1 MNHTQKSYA
10 RNFLGNISVF
20 PSSFQTNNRQVV
32 SGAANGGVRVWDVI
46 SGECLQHLRGHV
58 KSVTAVA
65 CTAEHL
71 LSVSLESVL
80 CIWDRSRG
88 ECLHRLKQ
96 VSLFNLHYFFLAA
109 NARNSMQC
117 AYDYSNWEKWKLSTL
132 QSHVLWLA
140 VKSRATSSANQE
152 QKRNQF
158 SLLCIFPRLT
168 PCVCFVA
175 WQAYVSN
182 DGPISCYF
190 CFGVTKVNWKPQHQ
204 NFWF

>member
-1 MNHTQKSYA
+1 MFTTMRSILIGESRTIITKIVRRQFPWKC
-10 RNFLGNISVF
+10 LIVF

-96 VSLFNLHYFFLAA
+96 VSSFYFALLFSLAQTLPTACSMHVITVIEKNENCRHCKATLRDWLWNLAPHPPPIRNKSEA
-109 NARNSMQC
+109 NFHFHAI
-117 AYDYSNWEKWKLSTL
+117 
-132 QSHVLWLA
+132 
-140 VKSRATSSANQE
+140 SRA
-152 QKRNQF
+152 
-158 SLLCIFPRLT
+158 
-168 PCVCFVA
+168 
-175 WQAYVSN
+175 
-182 DGPISCYF
+182 
-190 CFGVTKVNWKPQHQ
+190 
-204 NFWF
+204 

>member
-1 MNHTQKSYA
+1 MFPTMRSILIGEPRIIITKIVRGQFPWKC
-10 RNFLGNISVF
+10 LIVF

-96 VSLFNLHYFFLAA
+96 VSLFYFALLFPW
-109 NARNSMQC
+109 RKRWQQQC
-117 AYDYSNWEKWKLSTL
+117 NMHMITVTEK
-132 QSHVLWLA
+132 
-140 VKSRATSSANQE
+140 N
-152 QKRNQF
+152 
-158 SLLCIFPRLT
+158 
-168 PCVCFVA
+168 
-175 WQAYVSN
+175 
-182 DGPISCYF
+182 
-190 CFGVTKVNWKPQHQ
+190 
-204 NFWF
+204 